1 MSINNS
7 LATKVTLAA
16 VLLFFCGVG
25 GLVFYSLGSLHNS
38 MLEVYNHSVANTT
51 SMLGSSL
58 TAPVKFKQATAVEAV
73 YKGLVSMPDSR
84 IAALR
89 VSDMTGETLA
99 HYQSDR
105 LIKVDLGATAT
116 GSAEKIGTLQVV
128 RAEDYTLLVTD
139 IMSSNGEQKLG
150 ELQVAWSL
158 EALHDEIASNRN
170 SLIMIGGFVLVAG
183 GVVLMVLLNMAV
195 SRPLRKMTSNM
206 QIMAGGDY
214 GIEIEGADRADEIGA
229 MSRSLLVFRDN
240 GRQMQSLRE
249 SQESSRAQAEAEK
262 KAMMARLADTFEASV
277 NGICQQLQSTVSNLA
292 DRSASMETA
301 AYTSSTQSETANTT
315 SQNASQNVVAV
326 AAATEELSKSVNE
339 ISTQMQRTSA
349 QISDVS
355 AAAETANQQVSQ
367 LAEASVKINEII
379 DFIEGIAGQ
388 TNLLALNATIEAA
401 RAGEAGKGFAVVA
414 GEVKNL
420 ASQTARAT
428 EDIKRQ
434 IEEIH
439 STTAAVVS
447 TIRSIGQLVQE
458 TTAISAAVAA
468 AVEEQGVATR
478 EIAHNTTSASNATGQ
493 VSHALQ
499 ELGSLAGETS
509 HLARDVTQAVAVLDQ
524 QARELNGEVVNFL
537 GTIRSA

>member
-1 MSINNS
+1 MNINNS

-16 VLLFFCGVG
+16 VFLFFCGVG
-25 GLVFYSLGSLHNS
+25 GLVFYSLGSQHDS
-38 MLEVYNHSVANTT
+38 MMEVYNQSVGNTT

-58 TAPVKFKQATAVEAV
+58 TAPVKFKQANAVEAV

-89 VSDMTGETLA
+89 VSDMAGETLA
-99 HYQSDR
+99 QYQSDR
-105 LIKVDLGATAT
+105 LIKVDLGATAAAN
-116 GSAEKIGTLQVV
+116 AEKIGNLQVV
-128 RAEDYTLLVTD
+128 RAEEYTLLVTD
-139 IMSSNGEQKLG
+139 IMSANGEQKLG
-150 ELQVAWSL
+150 ELQVVWSL
-158 EALHDEIASNRN
+158 EALHDEITSSRN
-170 SLIMIGGFVLVAG
+170 GLIMIGGFVLVVG
-183 GVVLMVLLNMAV
+183 GVVLMALLNMAV
-195 SRPLRKMTSNM
+195 SRPLRKMTSAM
-206 QIMAGGDY
+206 QTMAGGDY
-214 GIEIEGADRADEIGA
+214 GIEIEGAERADEIGA

-240 GRQMQSLRE
+240 GRQMLALRE
-249 SQESSRAQAEAEK
+249 SQESSRALAEAEK
-262 KAMMARLADTFEASV
+262 KAMMAKLADTFEASV
-277 NGICQQLQSTVSNLA
+277 NGICKQLQSTVSNLA
-292 DRSASMETA
+292 SRSASMETA

-349 QISDVS
+349 QISDVL

-439 STTAAVVS
+439 STTSAVVS